1 MEQYS
6 FDVDAG
12 NFQQVVIEGSQHV
25 PVLVDFWAEWCGPCR
40 ALKPILEK
48 LAAEFQGKFILA
60 KVDSD
65 KNQDIAAQFGVR
77 GIPSVKAFLGGEI
90 VDEFSG
96 ALPESEVREFLKR
109 LIPSPAGELHIA
121 AGRARDQANLAE
133 ALKLLGEA
141 AKVDARNEAVR
152 LDAADILVEL
162 GQLDEARRLF
172 DSLSALARMEER
184 AQQVLAR
191 LSFAEGGQQSG
202 DEASLRGRIAE
213 QPDDMAARMQLANR
227 LVAAGRHQE
236 GLEQLLEMVRRDRA
250 WNDEAARKAILAV
263 FSLLGG
269 QGPLVSE
276 YRRKLARALN

>member
-1 MEQYS
+1 MGQYS
-6 FDVDAG
+6 FDVDAD
-12 NFQQVVIEGSQHV
+12 NFQQVVIEGSQQV

-40 ALKPILEK
+40 MLKPVLEK
-48 LAAEFQGKFILA
+48 LAEEFRGKFILA

-65 KNQDIAAQFGVR
+65 KHQAIAARYGVR
-77 GIPSVKAFLGGEI
+77 GIPSVKAFVGGEV

-96 ALPESEVREFLKR
+96 ALPESGVREFLER
-109 LIPSPAGELHIA
+109 VIPSPADELHIA
-121 AGRARDQANLAE
+121 ARRARDQGDPAKALQLLAE
-133 ALKLLGEA
+133 ASKLDTL
-141 AKVDARNEAVR
+141 NEAVR

-172 DSLSALARMEER
+172 DSLSPLARMEER

-191 LSFAEGGQQSG
+191 LSFAEGGQKGG
-202 DEASLRGRIAE
+202 DEADLRSRIAE
-213 QPDDMAARMQLANR
+213 QPDDMETRMQLANL
-227 LVAAGRHQE
+227 LVAAGRHQD
-236 GLEQLLEMVRRDRA
+236 GLEEFLEMVRRDRA

-263 FSLLGG
+263 FNLLGG